1 MMVKKVKCAG
11 IRHNSAKVSKSQVEE
26 ITAWLEEHGI
36 RTIVLEHTTNELPD
50 EMDFLI
56 VMGGDGTLIGGAR
69 TAAKMRI
76 PIIGI
81 DFGGLG
87 FLSEIKFRDCKMAL
101 NSILKGD
108 YQIEE
113 RTMLRGEIRDCDG
126 NDIGGLCTAV
136 NDIVVT
142 KKSSRMLRLMVYVNN
157 EYYNEILGDGIIV
170 SSATG
175 STAYSL
181 SAGGPIV
188 SPTLDII
195 LISPI
200 CPHTL
205 FSRSLVTNGAD
216 EILIELPPEREDL
229 IMTVDGQ
236 EEYAL
241 APECRV
247 VIRRFAHSVRYIR
260 IRPSHFFETVR
271 EKFHLR

>member
-1 MMVKKVKCAG
+1 MKSVGV
-11 IRHNSAKVSKSQVEE
+11 RYNSAKVSKGQVEE
-26 ITAWLEEHGI
+26 ITSWLDEHGVHVEI
-36 RTIVLEHTTNELPD
+36 LEHTADGLPD

-69 TAAKMRI
+69 AAAKREI

-87 FLSEIKFRDCKMAL
+87 FLSEIKFRDCKPAL
-101 NSILKGD
+101 NSILKGE
-108 YQIEE
+108 YHIEE
-113 RTMLRGEIRDCDG
+113 RTMLKAEVRDAGGDRAGESS
-126 NDIGGLCTAV
+126 TAV

-142 KKSSRMLRLMVYVNN
+142 KKSSRMLRLMVYVNGD
-157 EYYNEILGDGIIV
+157 YFNEIMGDGLIV

-188 SPTLDII
+188 TPSLDVI
-195 LISPI
+195 LLSPI

-205 FSRSLVTNGAD
+205 FSRSLVAGGND
-216 EILIELPPEREDL
+216 EILIELPPDRGDL

-236 EEYAL
+236 EESPL
-241 APECRV
+241 DPECKV
-247 VIRRFAHSVRYIR
+247 VVRRFDQPVRYIR
-260 IRPSHFFETVR
+260 MRPSHFFETVR
-271 EKFHLR
+271 EKFRLR